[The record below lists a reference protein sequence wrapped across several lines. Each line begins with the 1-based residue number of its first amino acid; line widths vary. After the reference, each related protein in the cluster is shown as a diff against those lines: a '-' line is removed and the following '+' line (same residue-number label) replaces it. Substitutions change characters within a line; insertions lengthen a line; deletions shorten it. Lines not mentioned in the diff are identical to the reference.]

1 MNNKRAIISVKA
13 ITVNVKSGNAIRIEI
28 ICVQA
33 ISVHII
39 RLELN
44 NAN

>member
-1 MNNKRAIISVKA
+1 MNNKRVIISVKA
-13 ITVNVKSGNAIRIEI
+13 ITVNVKIVHAMSIEI